1 MTTSN
6 YNRADSIEFGK
17 KVSRKIK
24 GWYSNDTFHENAVD
38 RIVLQREEIYTLLEK
53 VEKVSVKKLLRYL
66 DSSGFFYRPS
76 SPNRHHNF
84 PGGLAEHSL
93 GVFRIVEEWNNMTP
107 NERRNSELYIFNLYD
122 KHVSCDI
129 FTEKMNFDDML
140 IASICHDLC
149 KAKHYYFKDK
159 RVILSHNSDPEPKR
173 LHASLSVNRIKENGI
188 PERNNEE
195 MLQAVLL
202 HMHLFSKPGTTQYAD
217 LQKKGKT
224 SMLTIAVWAADK
236 LDASRHPAGKLHRQ
250 L

>member
-6 YNRADSIEFGK
+6 YNRTDSIEFGK

-24 GWYSNDTFHENAVD
+24 GWYSNDAFHEKAVD
-38 RIVLQREEIYTLLEK
+38 RIVIQREEIYALLEK

-173 LHASLSVNRIKENGI
+173 LHASLSVKRIKENGI